1 MTSPIQEP
9 VHWKRKKN
17 ICTCTFLQR
26 QNSYFFVKSKISKN
40 LHFDSRGVV
49 SVKSPHSSRTGTSS
63 PSSHCWS
70 GTSTSSCGFS
80 LTNSSSA
87 TSTSWRTSRWWSTS
101 TSDISCTCSRSGLKN
116 IILGFLI
123 NKKKCNE
130 IRITKFKLEISKWDF
145 DEKKLN

>member
-1 MTSPIQEP
+1 MTSLTQEP
-9 VHWKRKKN
+9 VHWKERKN

-26 QNSYFFVKSKISKN
+26 QNSYFFRKIKN

-70 GTSTSSCGFS
+70 GSSTSSCGFS

-101 TSDISCTCSRSGLKN
+101 TSDISCTCSRSGLKKYN
-116 IILGFLI
+116 FGIFNLQK
-123 NKKKCNE
+123 NYNE